1 MKDIY
6 VISPREEQFNLFY
19 ANFRHLPIHF
29 SWSNDP
35 GTALKYVELEQPSF
49 VFLVNE
55 DLKLLLE
62 WIERYQN
69 FNLDIPFLCFTSF
82 SCRMDCNDLWK
93 HGAIDVIFLPIN
105 KKELEYIL
113 SALVRSIEIQ
123 KGPEIDL
130 AEGRLDD
137 FNLIHLIQTFET
149 GKKSAVLVLED
160 GIKKGEIEFTN
171 GAIVNASYSNRDPLE
186 AITIMSAWRQGTFR
200 AKQGSVGYKK
210 KINLTNQQ
218 IIMECLNYISTQEIL
233 LNKLPATDEIL
244 YASPSLNFE
253 ELSPR
258 DRNQLLAFKDGNNLK
273 EISQMFTGNL
283 NQLLKKI
290 EGWLDKKWLVKRE
303 EYEVLKKK
311 LSEEEEVS
319 ALKRVMQKVFKKD
332 KAENESEEF
341 KARYSFLDKSDIAR
355 TVQIRSNEFKDN
367 QKLKA
372 FLDALEETQ

>member
-6 VISPREEQFNLFY
+6 VISPKEEQFNLFY

-29 SWSNDP
+29 SWSNDL
-35 GTALKYVELEQPSF
+35 GTASKYLELEQPSF

-55 DLKLLLE
+55 DLNTLLE

-69 FNLDIPFLCFTSF
+69 FNLDIPFLCFAPF
-82 SCRMDCNDLWK
+82 SCRMDCIDLWK
-93 HGAIDVIFLPIN
+93 NGAIDVIFLPVN

-113 SALVRSIEIQ
+113 SALVRSVEVQ

-130 AEGRLDD
+130 TEGRLDD

-160 GIKKGEIEFTN
+160 GIKKGEIEFNN
-171 GAIVNASYSNRDPLE
+171 GAVVNASYSNRDPLE

-200 AKQGSVGYKK
+200 ARQGSVGHKK
-210 KINLTNQQ
+210 RITLANQQ
-218 IIMECLNYISTQEIL
+218 IIMECLNYISSQEKL
-233 LNKLPATDEIL
+233 LNKLPATDEVL

-290 EGWLDKKWLVKRE
+290 ESWLDKKWLVKKDEFEALR
-303 EYEVLKKK
+303 KK
-311 LSEEEEVS
+311 LSEEEDVS
-319 ALKRVMQKVFKKD
+319 ALKKVMQKVFKKG
-332 KAENESEEF
+332 KPENESEEF
-341 KARYSFLDKSDIAR
+341 KARYSFLDKADLAQPVLMR
-355 TVQIRSNEFKDN
+355 HNEFN
-367 QKLKA
+367 NYQRLKS
-372 FLDALEETQ
+372 FLDVLEETQ